1 MYSKF
6 VESAIGQINP
16 NAPLNSIGKTCK
28 RIFMKESDLP
38 SPIQSTTFE
47 DTCDNLQKE
56 IRETLQHG

>member
-16 NAPLNSIGKTCK
+16 NTNKTCK

-38 SPIQSTTFE
+38 SPIQSTTFDD

-56 IRETLQHG
+56 IHETLLQHG